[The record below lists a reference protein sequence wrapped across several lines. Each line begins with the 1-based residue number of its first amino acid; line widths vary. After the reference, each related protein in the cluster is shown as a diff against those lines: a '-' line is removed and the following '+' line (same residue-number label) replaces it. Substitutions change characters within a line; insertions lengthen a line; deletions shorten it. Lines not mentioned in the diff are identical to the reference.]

1 MLIDAGRSTPLTGT
15 ARLPTR
21 LPDRP
26 QPGRLIVRPSLTI
39 RPRVVGLAGDQMG
52 RRTFNAGE
60 TIFQAGDQS
69 DCAFLIVVGTVEAR
83 LPNGRHKRLG
93 PGEIFGEMGLI
104 DSRPRS
110 ATIVAVDY
118 TVCATY
124 SETELLQA
132 IRTHPNE
139 AVALHPCLDRT
150 AARRQRRPLACV
162 RG

>member
-26 QPGRLIVRPSLTI
+26 QPGRLIVRPSLTM

-60 TIFQAGDQS
+60 TIFQAGYQS

-83 LPNGRHKRLG
+83 LPNGRNKRLG
-93 PGEIFGEMGLI
+93 PEKF
-104 DSRPRS
+104 
-110 ATIVAVDY
+110 
-118 TVCATY
+118 
-124 SETELLQA
+124 
-132 IRTHPNE
+132 
-139 AVALHPCLDRT
+139 
-150 AARRQRRPLACV
+150 LAKW
-162 RG
+162 G